1 MTDRQHS
8 IRLITFD
15 LDDTLWPVAPVIIR
29 AEHRMRDFLDT
40 HAPEVNR
47 RFDRAALT
55 EMREQLLAAQ
65 PELLHDISGLRHR
78 MVEATLVA
86 CGYADAP
93 SLAKGAFDAFI
104 DARHDIEY
112 FEDALDTLEHLSRH
126 YTLAALSNGNASVSR
141 LGLDRYFAFHLS
153 AESVGRRKPDPEM
166 FEQALQKAG
175 IGADAAVH
183 VGDHADDDIRG
194 AHQVGMAT
202 VWVNR
207 SGLPWEL
214 ADLTPTWE
222 ISDLKQLATLF

>member
-1 MTDRQHS
+1 MTDSSER

-47 RFDRAALT
+47 RFDRAALA
-55 EMREQLLAAQ
+55 ELRERLLEAQ

-78 MVEATLVA
+78 MVESTLIA

-93 SLAKGAFDAFI
+93 ALAAGAFAAFL

-112 FEDALDTLEHLSRH
+112 FEDALDTLEHLSRR
-126 YTLAALSNGNASVSR
+126 YTLGALSNGNASVAR

-153 AESVGRRKPDPEM
+153 AENVGRRKPHPLM
-166 FEQALQKAG
+166 FERALQEAG
-175 IGADAAVH
+175 VGADAAVH

-207 SGLPWEL
+207 SGTPWEL
-214 ADLTPTWE
+214 EDLAPTWE
-222 ISDLKQLATLF
+222 ICDLAQLAGMF